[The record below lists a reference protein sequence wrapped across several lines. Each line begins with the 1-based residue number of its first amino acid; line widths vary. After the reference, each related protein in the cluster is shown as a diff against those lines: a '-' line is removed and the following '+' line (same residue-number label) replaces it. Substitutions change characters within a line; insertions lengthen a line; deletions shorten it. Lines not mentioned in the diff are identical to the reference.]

1 MKLSISLSALLVVLP
16 ALVAASSPLD
26 GRGLNGDIYMP
37 RNHGRRWWQGS
48 LGAHHSGSG
57 VVAAAANNHNGHHTG
72 SVAAAQGKDKSKS
85 NKSSTSAAVG
95 QGKDVVASTTS
106 ASDSTTSTASTTSAS
121 DSTASVAS
129 TTSAS
134 DSTASVA
141 SDNNNNTDTNPNT
154 SLTLSPDLVQTGL
167 EQNGQAV
174 QEAGQVPSLTSSNNF
189 INFCAGKVITNGKQI
204 TTGSCDPVPIGDI
217 IPKANQPNAKF
228 VNPKNFSKIPANQ
241 AFTIEM
247 ALNNLQAGTF
257 TNAETTYYSAPQ
269 QLNAQ
274 GILIGHT
281 HFVIQAMGEFND
293 PTILNPQTFTFFKG
307 VDTAQVNGIVSV
319 DVTAG
324 VPPGNYRLAC
334 INTNANHAPAY
345 VAVAQHGHLD
355 DITYFTAQ

>member
-1 MKLSISLSALLVVLP
+1 V
-16 ALVAASSPLD
+16 
-26 GRGLNGDIYMP
+26 
-37 RNHGRRWWQGS
+37 
-48 LGAHHSGSG
+48 
-57 VVAAAANNHNGHHTG
+57 
-72 SVAAAQGKDKSKS
+72 
-85 NKSSTSAAVG
+85 
-95 QGKDVVASTTS
+95 TT
-106 ASDSTTSTASTTSAS
+106 A
-121 DSTASVAS
+121 
-129 TTSAS
+129 
-134 DSTASVA
+134 
-141 SDNNNNTDTNPNT
+141 
-154 SLTLSPDLVQTGL
+154 LSPDLVQTGL

-281 HFVIQAMGEFND
+281 QYVLF
-293 PTILNPQTFTFFKG
+293 LFF
-307 VDTAQVNGIVSV
+307 SHR
-319 DVTAG
+319 
-324 VPPGNYRLAC
+324 Y
-334 INTNANHAPAY
+334 
-345 VAVAQHGHLD
+345 
-355 DITYFTAQ
+355 